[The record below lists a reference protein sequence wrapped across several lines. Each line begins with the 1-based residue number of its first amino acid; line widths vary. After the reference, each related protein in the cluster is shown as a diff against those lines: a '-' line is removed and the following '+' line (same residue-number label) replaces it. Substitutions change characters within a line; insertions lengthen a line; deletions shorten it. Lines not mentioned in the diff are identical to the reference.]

1 MKHQDFIPPPHQY
14 KALGVFLAL
23 LMLLTFHHSPANAL
37 TSADVHSSI
46 FGILN
51 ELQELLQSGDKQLLL
66 VDILN
71 AGQPLSVYM
80 ARILAMSDDLSP
92 EENQALHDELAQ
104 TTSKDFTVEVLKED
118 NLSDISQFASEDTI
132 LQQAQQAK
140 DEGYELAITL
150 SSVVTVSKDG
160 YYRFRIDIP
169 DELVGQKVKDLKLYA
184 TDVNAR
190 GDIHAAAGFIPVAWT
205 VLDLETFKITD
216 TLKDSVM
223 IATLLPIEKSLFLSI
238 AKILIMLLGGCEA
251 DTFGSVM
258 LFAVLAGVI
267 FLVKRHKKILPR

>member
-1 MKHQDFIPPPHQY
+1 
-14 KALGVFLAL
+14 
-23 LMLLTFHHSPANAL
+23 MLLTFPHSPANAAISENVQNSITNIVTL
-37 TSADVHSSI
+37 DFRDILGSFDVSGITVKLLQLLSSEDKET
-46 FGILN
+46 LH
-51 ELQELLQSGDKQLLL
+51 QELRQTTSQDFTVENLTKDNLSPIPKSKL
-66 VDILN
+66 VDILS
-71 AGQPLSVYM
+71 Q
-80 ARILAMSDDLSP
+80 
-92 EENQALHDELAQ
+92 Q
-104 TTSKDFTVEVLKED
+104 T
-118 NLSDISQFASEDTI
+118 
-132 LQQAQQAK
+132 QQAK
-140 DEGYELAITL
+140 DDGYKIEIALD
-150 SSVVTVSKDG
+150 SVVTLSKDG
-160 YYRFRIDIP
+160 YYYFRIDIP
-169 DELVGQKVKDLKLYA
+169 DELVGQKVSSLKLYA
-184 TDVNAR
+184 TDVKAS